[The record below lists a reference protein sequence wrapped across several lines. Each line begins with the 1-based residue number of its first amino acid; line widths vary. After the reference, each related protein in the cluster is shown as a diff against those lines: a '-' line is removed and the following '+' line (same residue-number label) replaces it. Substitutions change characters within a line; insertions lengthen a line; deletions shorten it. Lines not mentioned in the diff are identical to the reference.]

1 MKLTIFEIV
10 KKLIG
15 NTYAIGETNYD
26 EKANKNIEVLGEL
39 TNKLVNELILIRS
52 DNLDRYEYSRKVNG
66 KIANKY
72 LINIKEQLDDEIK
85 EQEDE

>member
-26 EKANKNIEVLGEL
+26 EKANSL
-39 TNKLVNELILIRS
+39 
-52 DNLDRYEYSRKVNG
+52 
-66 KIANKY
+66 KY
-72 LINIKEQLDDEIK
+72 
-85 EQEDE
+85 